1 MERKLKIEYA
11 SSGYDTLLKT
21 GETTPG
27 GDLACTYGTSAW
39 SWEISEMIN
48 ENRCHSRGR
57 RKRYIVGTVVGIAF
71 YLIVILVNIYP
82 LRPLRAVDWILLT
95 AMGVPMCLCL
105 EWFGESLFCDK
116 LGKKLSSKEFSI
128 NRILVVLFV
137 FLLAAGIVCGFVFG
151 GLRTTKW

>member
-1 MERKLKIEYA
+1 
-11 SSGYDTLLKT
+11 
-21 GETTPG
+21 
-27 GDLACTYGTSAW
+27 
-39 SWEISEMIN
+39 
-48 ENRCHSRGR
+48 
-57 RKRYIVGTVVGIAF
+57 VGIAF